1 MSGICRKGEL
11 GILTSP
17 PYWLLLSH
25 LFVGNFI
32 TDTGMQMSV
41 RYSGAWPC
49 RQLYITAP
57 SLYWTLSG
65 ISRRAVLLVIY
76 ILWFG
81 WNDAVTLRRR
91 VPPVIGPWGHHHHR
105 LFSAV
110 REHEKGFKPTHG
122 YWQRQTFNY
131 GPKSSQ
137 FLNAYHQNIKRL
149 WLAVCSVPRKTLADI
164 RRKFC
169 HALKWRLSFTV
180 NTKICYVNCEK
191 NALNFEW

>member
-1 MSGICRKGEL
+1 MQTTIHYDAEFVLNSFRHIEQSCITGDLYIVVWMEQRRH
-11 GILTSP
+11 TSP
-17 PYWLLLSH
+17 
-25 LFVGNFI
+25 
-32 TDTGMQMSV
+32 
-41 RYSGAWPC
+41 
-49 RQLYITAP
+49 
-57 SLYWTLSG
+57 
-65 ISRRAVLLVIY
+65 
-76 ILWFG
+76 
-81 WNDAVTLRRR
+81 R
-91 VPPVIGPWGHHHHR
+91 VPPVIGRWGHHHHR

-110 REHEKGFKPTHG
+110 REHKKGFKPTHG